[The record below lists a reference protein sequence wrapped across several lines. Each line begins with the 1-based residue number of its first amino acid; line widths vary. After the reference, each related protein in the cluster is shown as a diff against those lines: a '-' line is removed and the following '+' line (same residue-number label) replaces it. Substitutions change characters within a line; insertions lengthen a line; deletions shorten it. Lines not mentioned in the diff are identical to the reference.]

1 LKGVRLALA
10 VLVVVACGWRLG
22 DIRSS
27 ISHDLNAATYPVDF
41 GGAQWLRAAS
51 GGSVAYV
58 RTTFDLP
65 AMPTRATLL
74 IDSDQ
79 WFRTF
84 INGAAGINNRQR
96 ARSGLSPLTSVV
108 DATGYLHQGLNVLAF
123 VVTNVDDRPPALR
136 VRLTTAAA
144 GHTTDLTTTP
154 AWRATTDVS
163 LVHLPARQPKFQ
175 EAGFDD
181 KHWPQALA
189 VAAPRPAGRAIVPP
203 GVVDHTFDG
212 AVIMAAPPAP
222 DLVVGTALSLP
233 WQPTD
238 GWIRVATNANYSLF
252 LDGHEVISVPT
263 MGPTLGSPAPVHM
276 QLFDLG
282 RWLHAGRN
290 VVTVHVTD
298 QRAAAIYIDGDLT
311 APGGS
316 LRFATDRG
324 WGAAGALS
332 NGAGAYAVPL
342 APASSLGPL
351 PAVWPEGTR
360 GSVVTKGFLPAPV
373 RYRLLPPLSVAG
385 LIVAGWLVLA
395 GLGSALR
402 RIRFAQALELGAVG
416 LLPALV
422 AMEVVR
428 QFARIGSSTPPFPYY
443 PSTLLVL
450 VALTIA
456 GPLAAL
462 LLSRPGTEAT
472 ETEATETE
480 ATETRTPL
488 PGWLRRNASAVGV
501 FTIAAVVVPF
511 LTYNLGYEPY
521 WQDEQASIVAARAM
535 RAHWGLPRLPS
546 SLLYFK
552 GELYHWL
559 LAGLSLVAG
568 WNPMILRGM
577 SVVWYLATI
586 LAFGLLLAPT
596 LAPGRRWLQVIAT
609 AIFVTAP
616 AELVWARDVRMYQQ
630 AQFFAVVFIAFF
642 WRALTR
648 RKTIDIALA
657 CVALAAMYLSHE
669 ETFVYFPAIAL
680 CFVLF
685 GGRPALRTRSWWWWG
700 CGTGLLIAAQYS
712 LTKVHPALLG
722 VDLSNRPY
730 VQFDTQQFW
739 YYLTNV
745 YFPLGGHGGALT
757 VVSAFA
763 VVGTI
768 AGIARRDGPRM
779 FLAVLVW
786 GTILALNTI
795 FTVKIPRYTFVTLP
809 PLFLLGM
816 LGGVDVL
823 DGIRS
828 LFAHG
833 GRQRRALRVV
843 SAACAAL
850 GTLWM
855 AVSLTGGFR
864 DYGLAAAR
872 LTNTTY
878 AHKYADYQV
887 AADYIAARI
896 QPGDAFLTLATPG
909 PVSLYLGRRPDG
921 LIPAGNP
928 RFLYLIERNGRLI
941 DTVLGAPFIFTADD
955 LQAVMAT
962 HHRIWLVTYPSTISD
977 APLPLRRILA
987 QFTEVDT
994 SYGFSVYRWSG

>member
-1 LKGVRLALA
+1 MKGVRLALA
-10 VLVVVACGWRLG
+10 FLVVVACGWRLG

-27 ISHDLNAATYPVDF
+27 ADHGLNSATYPVDF

-51 GGSVAYV
+51 GGSLAYL

-65 AMPTRATLL
+65 AKPTRATLL
-74 IDSDQ
+74 IDADQ
-79 WFRTF
+79 SFRAF
-84 INGAAGINNRQR
+84 INGAGGINNRQR
-96 ARSGLSPLTSVV
+96 VRSGQPALTTVV
-108 DATGYLHQGLNVLAF
+108 DATAYLHDGINVLAF
-123 VVTNVDDRPPALR
+123 IVTNSDDRPPELR
-136 VRLTTAAA
+136 VRLTTTAA
-144 GHTTDLTTTP
+144 GHATDLTTSG

-163 LVHLPARQPKFQ
+163 LVHLPAKQPKFQ
-175 EAGFDD
+175 DAKFDD
-181 KHWPQALA
+181 QHWPQALA
-189 VAAPRPAGRAIVPP
+189 AGAPRPAGRSIVPP
-203 GVVDHTFDG
+203 GVVDHRFDG
-212 AVIMAAPPAP
+212 AVITTARPAA
-222 DLVVGTALSLP
+222 DFVVGTALTLP

-238 GWIRVATNANYSLF
+238 GWIRVATNASYNLF
-252 LDGHEVISVPT
+252 LDGHEVVSFSAE
-263 MGPTLGSPAPVHM
+263 GAQLGSSASVRL
-276 QLFDLG
+276 QLLDLG

-290 VVTVHVTD
+290 LVTVHVSDRRPT
-298 QRAAAIYIDGDLT
+298 AIYVDGDLT
-311 APGGS
+311 APEGS

-324 WGAAGALS
+324 WGGVGAS
-332 NGAGAYAVPL
+332 DSGDGAYAVPP
-342 APASSLGPL
+342 AAASSLGPL
-351 PAVWPEGTR
+351 AAVWPEGTR
-360 GSVVTKGFLPAPV
+360 GTVVTRGFLPAPV
-373 RYRLLPPLSVAG
+373 RFRLMLPLSAAVWV
-385 LIVAGWLVLA
+385 VAGWLVVA
-395 GLGSALR
+395 AIGWAFRGM
-402 RIRFAQALELGAVG
+402 RFAHALELAAVG
-416 LLPALV
+416 VLPALV

-428 QFARIGSSTPPFPYY
+428 ELARIGSSSPPFPYY

-450 VALTIA
+450 LGLTVA
-456 GPLAAL
+456 GPLAAIL
-462 LLSRPGTEAT
+462 LARPEPA
-472 ETEATETE
+472 AD
-480 ATETRTPL
+480 RVTPVTAGEPAITP
-488 PGWLRRNASAVGV
+488 PGWPRRHARTAGI
-501 FTIAAVVVPF
+501 FTLAAATVPF
-511 LTYNLGYEPY
+511 LTYRLGYEPY

-552 GELYHWL
+552 GELYHGL
-559 LAGLSLVAG
+559 LAGVSLVAG
-568 WNPMILRGM
+568 WNPVILRGL

-596 LAPGRRWLQVIAT
+596 LAPGRRWLHVIAT
-609 AIFVTAP
+609 AIFATAP

-648 RKTIDIALA
+648 RRTSDIAIA
-657 CVALAAMYLSHE
+657 CIALAAMYLSHE
-669 ETFVYFPAIAL
+669 ETFVYFPAVAA

-700 CGTGLLIAAQYS
+700 CCTALLIAVQYS
-712 LTKVHPALLG
+712 LTKIHPPLLG

-745 YFPLGGHGGALT
+745 YFPLNGHGGALT

-763 VVGTI
+763 LVGTV
-768 AGIARRDGPRM
+768 AGIVRRDGPRM
-779 FLAVLVW
+779 YLAVLVW

-823 DGIRS
+823 DGIRA
-828 LFAHG
+828 LGHNL
-833 GRQRRALRVV
+833 RALRVV
-843 SAACAAL
+843 AAACAAL

-872 LTNTTY
+872 LTHTTY

-887 AADYIAARI
+887 AAEYIAARI

-909 PVSLYLGRRPDG
+909 PVSLYLGRHPDG

-928 RFLYLIERNGRLI
+928 RFLYLIERKGRVV

-977 APLPLRRILA
+977 APQPLRPILA